1 MQKQF
6 IQKYLRNNRW
16 FAYSFAFLSVIFSFA
31 LGVSNGSASIPF
43 LDVFTFWT
51 LDDSMKNI
59 ILNIRLPRVILAFL
73 VGASL
78 SISGAAF
85 QGLLKNPLAD
95 PYTLGIS
102 SGASVGAVF
111 VLFYGISL
119 FGIFTL
125 PIASIICG
133 FFTVL
138 IVILFARIVQK
149 SISIET
155 LILTGI
161 IFSSFLGS
169 LLSLMVALSG
179 EELRQIMH
187 WLLGSVGMRGWKY
200 ILLLLPF
207 FLVGSLILLMNSNEL
222 NALSLGE
229 ERAAHLGVNVQV
241 RKMVILLAASV
252 VTGSAVAVSGTIG
265 FVGLVIPHV
274 IRLLFG
280 TDHRHLLPLSMLVGG
295 SFLIVADLVARTLIA
310 PVEIPIGVI
319 TALIGAPV
327 FAMILFRKRKESRG

>member
-1 MQKQF
+1 M
-6 IQKYLRNNRW
+6 RNNR
-16 FAYSFAFLSVIFSFA
+16 FLAYSLAFGFVIFTFA
-31 LGVSNGSASIPF
+31 LGVSVGSASIPF
-43 LDVFTFWT
+43 FEVFTFWS
-51 LDDSMKNI
+51 LDETTKNI
-59 ILNIRLPRVILAFL
+59 IFNIRMPRVILAFL

-78 SISGAAF
+78 AICGAAF

-95 PYTLGIS
+95 PYTLGVS

-119 FGIFTL
+119 FGLFTL
-125 PIASIICG
+125 PLVAIIFG
-133 FFTVL
+133 FFTILLVL
-138 IVILFARIVQK
+138 LFARIVQR
-149 SISIET
+149 SISMET
-155 LILTGI
+155 IILTGI

-179 EELRQIMH
+179 EELRQIMN

-200 ILLLLPF
+200 IFLLLPF
-207 FLVGSLILLMNSNEL
+207 FLVGSLTLLMNSNEL

-229 ERAAHLGVNVQV
+229 ERATHLGVNVQV
-241 RKMVILLAASV
+241 RKMVILISASV
-252 VTGSAVAVSGTIG
+252 VTGAAVAVSGTIG

-280 TDHRHLLPLSMLVGG
+280 TDHRHLLPLSMLLGG
-295 SFLIVADLVARTLIA
+295 SFLILADLVARTLIA

-319 TALIGAPV
+319 TALIGAPA
-327 FAMILFRKRKESRG
+327 FAFILFRQRKERRG